1 MNCIIIDD
9 EATARAII
17 SQLCAEEPNA
27 TVLEEFPNAIQAIKF
42 LNQNEVD
49 LIFLDIHMPDF
60 TGFDFIE
67 TIKNPPKTILTTS
80 DPNFAIQAFEYDCI
94 VDYLVKP
101 ITEERFKK
109 AISKAES
116 SSLPLSNPYVSEDE
130 KTSEKVEGKS
140 GNDLYVNIDRR
151 LIKIDIPSIYLV
163 EAKGDY
169 IFIKTENKNYTV
181 HSTLKKMEEKLPDS
195 LFLKVHRSYII
206 NTKKIIDIE
215 DNSVLIKKDVMPVS
229 RSNRPELM
237 KRLNLL

>member
-9 EATARAII
+9 EATARVII
-17 SQLCAEEPNA
+17 SQLCSNVASLNI
-27 TVLEEFPNAIQAIKF
+27 LEEFSNAMQAIKY

-60 TGFDFIE
+60 TGFDFII
-67 TIKNPPKTILTTS
+67 TIKNPPKIVLTTS
-80 DPNFAIQAFEYDCI
+80 DPNFAIQAFGYDCI

-101 ITEERFKK
+101 ISLERFNK
-109 AISKAES
+109 AIEKAKS
-116 SSLPLSNPYVSEDE
+116 MKSPTKKQTTAD
-130 KTSEKVEGKS
+130 KVETSS

-169 IFIKTENKNYTV
+169 IYVKTEDKNYTV
-181 HSTLKKMEEKLPDS
+181 HSTLKKIEEKLPDN
-195 LFLKVHRSYII
+195 LFLKVHRSFII
-206 NTKKIIDIE
+206 NVDKIIDIE
-215 DNSVLIKKDVMPVS
+215 DNSVLIKKEVIPVS

>member
-17 SQLCAEEPNA
+17 SQLCTNESSLN
-27 TVLEEFPNAIQAIKF
+27 VLEEFPNAIQAIKY
-42 LNQNEVD
+42 LNQHEVD

-67 TIKNPPKTILTTS
+67 TIKNPPKIILTTS

-101 ITEERFKK
+101 IIPERFLK
-109 AISKAES
+109 AIIKAQAIPNKVKDDIGAS
-116 SSLPLSNPYVSEDE
+116 DE
-130 KTSEKVEGKS
+130 VETSS
-140 GNDLYVNIDRR
+140 GNDLYINIDRR
-151 LIKIDIPSIYLV
+151 LIKIDIPTIYLI

-169 IFIKTENKNYTV
+169 IQIKTETKNYTV
-181 HSTLKKMEEKLPDS
+181 HSTMKKIEDKLPDS
-195 LFLKVHRSYII
+195 IFLKIHRSYII
-206 NTKKIIDIE
+206 NVEKIIDIE
-215 DNSVLIKKDVMPVS
+215 DNSVLIKKDVIPVS
-229 RSNRPELM
+229 RSNRPKLM

>member
-17 SQLCAEEPNA
+17 SQLCTNESSLN
-27 TVLEEFPNAIQAIKF
+27 VLEEFPNAIQAIKY
-42 LNQNEVD
+42 LNQNDVD

-67 TIKNPPKTILTTS
+67 TIKNPPKIILTTS
-80 DPNFAIQAFEYDCI
+80 DANFAIQAFEYDCI

-101 ITEERFKK
+101 ITPDRFSK
-109 AISKAES
+109 AIQKAES
-116 SSLPLSNPYVSEDE
+116 SAKPIKSKAKAFDE
-130 KTSEKVEGKS
+130 VETTS

-169 IFIKTENKNYTV
+169 IQIKTEEKNYTV
-181 HSTLKKMEEKLPDS
+181 HSTLKKIEDKLPDS
-195 LFLKVHRSYII
+195 LFLKIHRSYII
-206 NTKKIIDIE
+206 NVDKIIDIE
-215 DNSVLIKKDVMPVS
+215 DNSVLIKKDVIPVS

>member
-9 EATARAII
+9 ESTARTII
-17 SQLCAEEPNA
+17 EQLCSQVKSLNL
-27 TVLEEFPNAIQAIKF
+27 VEEFPNAIQAIKY

-67 TIKNPPKTILTTS
+67 TLKNPPKIILTTS
-80 DPNFAIQAFEYDCI
+80 DPKFAIQAFEYDCI

-101 ITEERFKK
+101 ITLPRFEK
-109 AISKAES
+109 AIQKAENASVKSKAKD
-116 SSLPLSNPYVSEDE
+116 VDD
-130 KTSEKVEGKS
+130 KVELSS

-151 LIKIDIPSIYLV
+151 LIKIDIPSIYLI

-169 IFIKTENKNYTV
+169 IHIKTEDKNYTV
-181 HSTLKKMEEKLPDS
+181 HSTLKKIEDKLPES
-195 LFLKVHRSYII
+195 IFLKVHRSFVI
-206 NTKKIIDIE
+206 NFSKIIDIE
-215 DNSVLIKKDVMPVS
+215 DNSVLIKRDVIPVS
-229 RSNRPELM
+229 RSKRPELM

>member
-1 MNCIIIDD
+1 MKCIIIDD

-17 SQLCAEEPNA
+17 TQLCANQSSLN
-27 TVLEEFPNAIQAIKF
+27 VLEEFPNAIQAIKY
-42 LNQNEVD
+42 LNQNDVD

-60 TGFDFIE
+60 TGFDFID
-67 TIKNPPKTILTTS
+67 TIKNPPKIILTTS
-80 DPNFAIQAFEYDCI
+80 DPNFAIQAFGYDCI

-101 ITEERFKK
+101 ITPERFQK
-109 AISKAES
+109 AIDKVEAIKPASPVEKS
-116 SSLPLSNPYVSEDE
+116 SSSSQVE
-130 KTSEKVEGKS
+130 TSS

-169 IFIKTENKNYTV
+169 IQVKTEDKNYTV
-181 HSTLKKMEEKLPDS
+181 HSTLKKIEDKLPDS
-195 LFLKVHRSYII
+195 LFLKIHRSYII
-206 NTKKIIDIE
+206 NVGKIIDIE
-215 DNSVLIKKDVMPVS
+215 DNSVLIKKDVIPVS